1 VFIKAAFIWYNVPMI
16 LKQLSPITLQEQL
29 YNELLKSIA
38 DGSYKP
44 GDKIPTEHQ
53 LAEMFSVSRVTVRNA
68 IKRLVNEGYIVK
80 KHGKGSFVKEKVY
93 KSEFH
98 FDNSFT
104 ANCLKN
110 NAKPSTEII
119 EATLTKGSSD
129 LLNKLKCKSDK
140 LIKLTRIRKVD
151 DIPCI
156 IEIDYLP
163 DSFSFLLS
171 LDLTDSSLTTLI
183 EKNTE
188 NVPTKFIDNYTISFS
203 NKESSKYLQCP
214 LGTPLL
220 EIKQTVLNQNEKIIY
235 INTQYILTSKYIYS
249 KA

>member
-1 VFIKAAFIWYNVPMI
+1 MLMCYNVDMV
-16 LKQLSPITLQEQL
+16 LKHLSPITLQEQL
-29 YNELLKSIA
+29 YSALLQSINN
-38 DGSYKP
+38 GKYKP
-44 GDKIPTEHQ
+44 GDKLPTEHQ

-68 IKRLVNEGYIVK
+68 IQRLVNEGYIVK

-93 KSEFH
+93 RSKLH

-110 NAKPSTEII
+110 NAKPSTKII
-119 EATLTKGSSD
+119 EATLTAGSD
-129 LLNKLKCKSDK
+129 ELLNKLKCKSDK

-163 DSFSFLLS
+163 DRFKFLLS
-171 LDLTDSSLTTLI
+171 QNLTDTSLTTFI
-183 EKNTE
+183 ENNTD
-188 NVPTKFIDNYTISFS
+188 NIPTKFVDNFSISYS
-203 NKESSKYLQCP
+203 NKVSSEYLKCP

-220 EIKQTVLNQNEKIIY
+220 KIEQTVLNQDEDIIY
-235 INTQYILTSKYIYS
+235 LNTQYILTSKYIYT